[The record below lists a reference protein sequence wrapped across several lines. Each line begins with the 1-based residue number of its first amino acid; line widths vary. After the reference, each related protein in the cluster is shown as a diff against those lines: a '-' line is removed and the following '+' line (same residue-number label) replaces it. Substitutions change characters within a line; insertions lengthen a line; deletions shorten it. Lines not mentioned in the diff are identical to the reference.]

1 MSHSSHSH
9 ETKNTWADAPAVV
22 GSREGRKEVQT
33 RLFAV
38 LSEKFG
44 VSIDPLDSWGLTVVV
59 EKSKLRELMLFLRD
73 DAAWQFNNMLD
84 ITAVDY
90 LTWPG
95 HEGARFSV
103 VYNLKSQTFID
114 NRVRVKVWVEEDA
127 LDVPTV
133 SDLWEIA
140 DWQERETFD
149 QYGIE
154 FVGHHNLKR
163 LLNHH
168 EFVGHPLR
176 KDYPAQRRQKLSAND
191 PLIDQM
197 QARLQVLGYTV
208 LDGIPETSPQV
219 EDVLKGEKR

>member
-1 MSHSSHSH
+1 MSHASPSH
-9 ETKNTWADAPAVV
+9 EPKNPWAESPAAA
-22 GSREGRKEVQT
+22 GPEARKEAQA
-33 RLFAV
+33 RLFPLLAGKFAV
-38 LSEKFG
+38 T
-44 VSIDPLDSWGLTVVV
+44 VDPLDSWGLTVVV
-59 EKSKLRELMLFLRD
+59 EKARLRELMLFLRD
-73 DAAWQFNNMLD
+73 DEAWRFNVMVD

-90 LTWPG
+90 LNWPG
-95 HEGARFSV
+95 HEGPRFAV
-103 VYNLKSQTFID
+103 VYNLRSQVFVAH
-114 NRVRVKVWVEEDA
+114 RMRVKVLVEEDA

-133 SDLWEIA
+133 SDLWKIA

-219 EDVLKGEKR
+219 EDVLKGEMR

>member
-1 MSHSSHSH
+1 MSHSH
-9 ETKNTWADAPAVV
+9 EVHEAVKTWADEPVV
-22 GSREGRKEVQT
+22 ADAQSHKDSQNQ
-33 RLFAV
+33 LFAL

-44 VSIDPLDSWGLTVVV
+44 ATLDPLDSWGLTVVT
-59 EKSKLRELMLFLRD
+59 EKARLHELMQFLRD
-73 DAAWQFNNMLD
+73 DEACLFNMMLD

-90 LTWPG
+90 LNWPG
-95 HEGARFSV
+95 HEGPRFSV
-103 VYNLKSQTFID
+103 VYILRSLSIIA
-114 NRVRVKVWVEEDA
+114 NRIRVKVWVDEED

-133 SDLWEIA
+133 SDLWKIA

-149 QYGIE
+149 QYGIQ

-176 KDYPAQRRQKLSAND
+176 KDYPAQRRQKLSMND
-191 PLIDQM
+191 PMLDQM
-197 QARLQVLGYTV
+197 EARLKAQGYTI

-219 EDVLKGEKR
+219 EDVLKGGN